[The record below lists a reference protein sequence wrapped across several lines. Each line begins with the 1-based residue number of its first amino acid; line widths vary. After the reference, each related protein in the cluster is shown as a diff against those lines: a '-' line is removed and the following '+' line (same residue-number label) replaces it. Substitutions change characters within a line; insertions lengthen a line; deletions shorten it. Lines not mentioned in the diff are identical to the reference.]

1 MKYEELLQHYRD
13 QIDTID
19 LEMIYLLSRR
29 FEIVKQIGLLK
40 KEDNKSPLQ
49 TWRWQE
55 LMKLLKEEARE
66 RGVNEEFIEKI
77 WNEIHT
83 ESLRLEK

>member
-49 TWRWQE
+49 T
-55 LMKLLKEEARE
+55 
-66 RGVNEEFIEKI
+66 
-77 WNEIHT
+77 
-83 ESLRLEK
+83 

>member
-1 MKYEELLQHYRD
+1 
-13 QIDTID
+13 
-19 LEMIYLLSRR
+19 
-29 FEIVKQIGLLK
+29 
-40 KEDNKSPLQ
+40 
-49 TWRWQE
+49 
-55 LMKLLKEEARE
+55 MKLLKEEARE